1 MTDWT
6 QGYVAD
12 IAYTYGYY
20 PELNPLR
27 LKLAFLN
34 AGLVPPEVGTACEL
48 GFGQGISVNLHAA
61 ATVTTWHGTDF
72 NPAHAAFAQNLAA
85 QSGASVHLVDQAFD
99 EFCTRQDLPEFDFIG
114 LHGIW
119 SWVSDENRRVIV
131 DFIRRKLKVGGV
143 LYISY
148 NTQPGWA
155 AMVPMQELLSAHADT
170 MSADGSGILPR
181 IDGALDFADRLLAVN
196 PQFTQSNPQIAER
209 LNHIKKQNRHYVA
222 HEYFNNEWYPM
233 SFRSVSEWLAP
244 AKLSWACS
252 ANLMDAIDVVNLT
265 KEQQV
270 LLDDIPDPLFRQTV
284 RDFCVNQQFRR
295 DYWVKGR
302 QPLSSLD
309 QLEHLKAL
317 RLLLVQPSADVSLKV
332 RGSLGEAT
340 LQASVYGEIVE
351 GLSDHCIKTLGDLA
365 ASLEHKGVSFSQVV
379 QGAMVFMAA
388 GAVAMIPDDSE
399 VLRAQSSTRRI
410 NERLINR
417 ARSHNEPSYLASPL
431 TGGGVPVSRFH
442 QLFLGEV
449 HRGVEQPKLMAK
461 ALLTL
466 LKSQGVRL
474 LKENQPIETDKD
486 MLKELER
493 QASSFLA
500 DYLPIYRILQLA

>member
-1 MTDWT
+1 M
-6 QGYVAD
+6 
-12 IAYTYGYY
+12 
-20 PELNPLR
+20 
-27 LKLAFLN
+27 
-34 AGLVPPEVGTACEL
+34 
-48 GFGQGISVNLHAA
+48 
-61 ATVTTWHGTDF
+61 
-72 NPAHAAFAQNLAA
+72 
-85 QSGASVHLVDQAFD
+85 
-99 EFCTRQDLPEFDFIG
+99 
-114 LHGIW
+114 
-119 SWVSDENRRVIV
+119 
-131 DFIRRKLKVGGV
+131 
-143 LYISY
+143 
-148 NTQPGWA
+148 
-155 AMVPMQELLSAHADT
+155 
-170 MSADGSGILPR
+170 
-181 IDGALDFADRLLAVN
+181 
-196 PQFTQSNPQIAER
+196 
-209 LNHIKKQNRHYVA
+209 
-222 HEYFNNEWYPM
+222 
-233 SFRSVSEWLAP
+233 
-244 AKLSWACS
+244 
-252 ANLMDAIDVVNLT
+252 
-265 KEQQV
+265 
-270 LLDDIPDPLFRQTV
+270 
-284 RDFCVNQQFRR
+284 
-295 DYWVKGR
+295 
-302 QPLSSLD
+302 
-309 QLEHLKAL
+309 
-317 RLLLVQPSADVSLKV
+317 LLVQPSADVSLKV

-365 ASLEHKGVSFSQVV
+365 ASPEHKGVSFSQVV